1 MTDSHWRVKVAASW
15 VVAVTMGLAFSPAP
29 QFTGDALPKASRS
42 RPSVL
47 LVTLDTVRADHLR
60 CYGYS
65 RIETPNLDGLA
76 AEGVRFTNAYTQ
88 APITLPAHAVILTGT
103 YPMYNAVRD
112 FTSTGLPGSV
122 PTLAE
127 KLRREGYHT
136 AAFVS
141 SFVLNSMWGLN
152 RGFEVY
158 DDAALDAGVT
168 NSPFLLARRGAGGFR

>member
-65 RIETPNLDGLA
+65 RIETPNLDVTLASSTSQTLRGLL
-76 AEGVRFTNAYTQ
+76 GVRVRPTDGHERHRGDSMHGFNTIGYGTRPDGGIHRMRHPTNATPNKQ
-88 APITLPAHAVILTGT
+88 CFRWRRSGRTG
-103 YPMYNAVRD
+103 
-112 FTSTGLPGSV
+112 G
-122 PTLAE
+122 
-127 KLRREGYHT
+127 
-136 AAFVS
+136 
-141 SFVLNSMWGLN
+141 
-152 RGFEVY
+152 
-158 DDAALDAGVT
+158 
-168 NSPFLLARRGAGGFR
+168 